1 MGIFESLYTL
11 ELTTEPAAY
20 VQSDIQGFR
29 SGGGVTT
36 TKDGQE
42 EAILKQICS
51 KKNFEETSSFS
62 SPFWQAFNV
71 KAIIPLTPF
80 VCVCVCDSVYLTLS
94 VHW

>member
-1 MGIFESLYTL
+1 MGIFEPLYTL

-42 EAILKQICS
+42 EAILKQIRS

-62 SPFWQAFNV
+62 SPF
-71 KAIIPLTPF
+71 
-80 VCVCVCDSVYLTLS
+80 
-94 VHW
+94 